1 MSSVGQTL
9 FRFSGAILLAAG
21 ATAVDRALAD
31 DDGAP
36 RLHEREAEAT
46 PPLAPDPLRL
56 TDRKVVFPLRFTDLA
71 DVARLI
77 EPGSLVNVLVTV
89 RDPDNPARQTA
100 KLFMKNVRVREI
112 RRPAETVVGTPDVPV
127 AMVDV
132 TSGELDMLLVAQR
145 VGVLSLVPAR
155 LADPDSMISDYGGL
169 KVTLGIPAK
178 VRGPPLR

>member
-9 FRFSGAILLAAG
+9 FRFFGAILLAAG
-21 ATAVDRALAD
+21 ATTVDRALAD
-31 DDGAP
+31 DDGA
-36 RLHEREAEAT
+36 RRSHASEAEAT
-46 PPLAPDPLRL
+46 PPLAPYPFRL
-56 TDRKVVFPLRFTDLA
+56 TDRKVVFPLRFTD
-71 DVARLI
+71 DGGVARLI

-89 RDPDNPARQTA
+89 RDPDNPARQAA

-112 RRPAETVVGTPDVPV
+112 RHPAETLVGTPDVPV
-127 AMVDV
+127 AMVEV
-132 TSGELDMLLVAQR
+132 TSDELDKLLIAQR

-155 LADPDSMISDYGGL
+155 LADPDSMISAYGGM